1 MPAAAP
7 PNALPDKPKDVVS
20 YVLRQLR
27 IARLARPMFS
37 MWPVTEALTE
47 DLAAHVGVT
56 APHPSG
62 RPLLMEAMTTAFQAM
77 AETHAA
83 SEDPFSEEVRLAYM
97 RGLLRH
103 LLLVFEVEA
112 HGDDGAIWDPL
123 QDEGLPTWTKRHG
136 LAQIGLYAD
145 LPEHLAAYRPDALAA
160 ALLHHLLGPATRR
173 ELLPILPTLTAYA
186 D

>member
-1 MPAAAP
+1 MSKAASR
-7 PNALPDKPKDVVS
+7 NALPEEPKAVVS

-27 IARLARPMFS
+27 IARLARPMFV
-37 MWPVTEALTE
+37 MWPATEALTE
-47 DLAAHVGVT
+47 DVAAHLGLM

-62 RPLLMEAMTTAFQAM
+62 RSLLEEAMVTAFQQMVDAHS
-77 AETHAA
+77 T
-83 SEDPFSEEVRLAYM
+83 SEDPFSDDVRLAYM

-112 HGDDGAIWDPL
+112 HGEDGAIWDPL
-123 QDEGLPTWTKRHG
+123 QDEGLPRWTKRHG
-136 LAQIGLYAD
+136 LARIGLYRE
-145 LPEHLAAYRPDALAA
+145 LPERLAAYRPDALGA
-160 ALLHHLLGPATRR
+160 ALLYHLLSANSRR